1 MVNPKEIYLAHN
13 SYKSAAKELLS
24 IGDIRGS
31 FKWLDYSSYGITS
44 KDIPELIKMAT
55 DEKLNFA
62 DSNSTYVWAPLHAW
76 RALAQLRAI
85 QAIDPLMTLFEM
97 LKNDDW
103 AHEDLPEVFGM
114 LGKVSIP
121 NLSRYL
127 SDTSHSYMS
136 KIICAN
142 CIQHIGM
149 NDAKSK
155 YLCIEVLS
163 KGLEDYLDNHPSLNA
178 FYIWYLKDLGA
189 IDKLPLI
196 QKVYSKRKVDEQII
210 GSLEKV
216 ESDFYYL

>member
-1 MVNPKEIYLAHN
+1 MAHN
-13 SYKSAAKELLS
+13 SYNSPVKELLS

-31 FKWLDYSSYGITS
+31 STWLDYSSYGITS

-76 RALAQLRAI
+76 RALGQLRAI
-85 QAIDPLMTLFEM
+85 QAIDPLISLFEK
-97 LKNDDW
+97 LENDDW
-103 AHEDLPEVFGM
+103 AIEDLPEVLGM
-114 LGKVSIP
+114 LGKVAIP

-127 SDTSHSYMS
+127 FDKSHGYMP

-149 NDAKSK
+149 YDEKSK
-155 YLCIEVLS
+155 HLCIQVLS
-163 KGLEDYLDNHPSLNA
+163 KALEDYLDNHPSLNA

-189 IDKLPLI
+189 KDKLPLI
-196 QKVYSKRKVDEQII
+196 QKVYRKGKVDEQVI

-216 ESDFYYL
+216 ESDFHFL